1 MNLPENN
8 DQNLDN
14 TNDQNLDNTNEQHDH
29 AHRKTVY
36 KETEDTINEAQED
49 NGDSSSISD
58 IGRSDLINTPRR
70 SNKPLGSAHEPGTMP
85 GSNTL

>member
-1 MNLPENN
+1 MILPEENEN
-8 DQNLDN
+8 V
-14 TNDQNLDNTNEQHDH
+14 DNTNENDEHK
-29 AHRKTVY
+29 KTVY
-36 KETEDTINEAQED
+36 KETQDSPNEREAD

-85 GSNTL
+85 GSNTI

>member
-1 MNLPENN
+1 MSLPENN

-14 TNDQNLDNTNEQHDH
+14 TNDQHENEE
-29 AHRKTVY
+29 RKKVVY
-36 KETEDTINEAQED
+36 KESEDTINETQAD

-70 SNKPLGSAHEPGTMP
+70 ANKPLGSAHEPGTMP
-85 GSNTL
+85 GSNNL

>member
-1 MNLPENN
+1 MNFPENN

-14 TNDQNLDNTNEQHDH
+14 TNEQQDH

-36 KETEDTINEAQED
+36 KEAEDTINEAQED